1 MGGWQVSLLGTMHTG
16 TPINIANAG
25 IYPTNYLSSA
35 IAILKPGATL
45 PDNHLYTDEKG
56 IPSIFQ
62 TTSAV
67 NSFTGQDPGTV
78 GTRGI
83 VRVPG
88 AVNFDASVSK
98 SFKMPFEGHRIMV
111 RGEAFNAF
119 NHVNFNT
126 PNLSLATP
134 STFGELTKTADA
146 RVMQFALRYEF

>member
-1 MGGWQVSLLGTMHTG
+1 MF
-16 TPINIANAG
+16 A
-25 IYPTNYLSSA
+25 
-35 IAILKPGATL
+35 
-45 PDNHLYTDEKG
+45 DEKG
-56 IPSIFQ
+56 IPSIFPS
-62 TTSAV
+62 TTAV
-67 NSFTGQDPGTV
+67 QAFEGQDPGTV

-88 AVNFDASVSK
+88 SVNFDTSISK
-98 SFKMPFEGHRIMV
+98 SFRMPFEGHRLTM